1 MSDRLLSVEN
11 LSVTFY
17 PEEPHRR
24 FSPVKDV
31 SFEIRD
37 GEMLGMVGESG
48 CGKSLSA
55 LSIPNLLPAASSGLG
70 TIVFRGREYEV
81 GSESLKTLRGR
92 KIGMIFQEPLSALN
106 PVFTVGYQLDETLE
120 HLRDMTEQQRREES
134 IRLLERVQLDRPEK
148 RLEQYPH
155 QLSGGQRQ
163 RVVIA
168 LALAGDPDLL
178 IADEPTTALDVT
190 IESKII
196 DLFNELKETGLG
208 ILLISHDL
216 PLVAQVTDRTS
227 VMYSGYTVET
237 APSTDLLENPQH
249 PYTQGLIGSASELV
263 EGTVDRLSV
272 IEGEVP
278 DPQHRPPG
286 CPFHPRCPEKE
297 ARCDEEFP
305 DVFEPVDA
313 NKTACWARET

>member
-1 MSDRLLSVEN
+1 MSSPLLSVQN
-11 LSVTFY
+11 LNVTFY
-17 PEEPHRR
+17 PQEPDRR
-24 FSPVKDV
+24 FRPVVDV
-31 SFEIRD
+31 NFSISK

-55 LSIPNLLPAASSGLG
+55 LSVPNLLPAEASGKGNVS
-70 TIVFRGREYEV
+70 FAGRDYAI
-81 GSESLKTLRGR
+81 GSDALNGLRGH

-106 PVFTVGYQLDETLE
+106 PVFSVGYQLDETLE
-120 HLRDMTEQQRREES
+120 HLRDLDADERREES
-134 IRLLERVQLDRPEK
+134 LRLLERVQLDRPEK
-148 RLEQYPH
+148 RLDQYPH

-190 IESKII
+190 IESRIME
-196 DLFNELKETGLG
+196 LFLELKNDGLG

-216 PLVAQVTDRTS
+216 PLVAQVTDRTT

-237 APSTDLLENPQH
+237 APSKDLLREPQH
-249 PYTQGLIGSASELV
+249 PYTQGLMSSSTELV
-263 EGTVDRLSV
+263 SGESERLSV

-278 DPQHRPPG
+278 DPTDRPSG
-286 CPFHPRCPEKE
+286 CPFHPRCSEKE
-297 ARCDEEFP
+297 SRCEDRFP
-305 DVFEPVDA
+305 EVFEPVE
-313 NKTACWARET
+313 NNETACWARE

>member
-1 MSDRLLSVEN
+1 MDNSLLAVEE

-17 PEEPHRR
+17 PRDPHRR

-31 SFEIRD
+31 AFEIAE

-48 CGKSLSA
+48 CGKSLSSRA
-55 LSIPNLLPAASSGLG
+55 VPNLLPAAATGSG
-70 TIVFRGREYEV
+70 TIQFRDRRYSV
-81 GSESLKTLRGR
+81 GSEELRALRGHR
-92 KIGMIFQEPLSALN
+92 IGMISQEPQSALN
-106 PVFTVGYQLDETLE
+106 PVFSVGYQLDETLE
-120 HLRDMTEQQRREES
+120 QLRDLSESERRRES
-134 IRLLERVQLDRPEK
+134 VQLLERVQLDRPEK

-163 RVVIA
+163 RIMIA
-168 LALAGDPDLL
+168 LALAGEPDVL

-190 IESKII
+190 IESRIM
-196 DLFNELKETGLG
+196 DLFCDLKNDGLG

-237 APSTDLLENPQH
+237 APSDSLLENPQH
-249 PYTQGLIGSASELV
+249 PYTQGLIASSTELV

-272 IEGEVP
+272 IDGEVP
-278 DPQHRPPG
+278 DPADRPTG
-286 CPFHPRCPEKE
+286 CPFHPRCSEVE
-297 ARCDEEFP
+297 DRCKSNFP
-305 DVFEPVDA
+305 DEFHPAPD
-313 NKTACWARET
+313 NTTACWAREG